1 VTGGEKLR
9 LYETIFVLD
18 PSLDEHTIE
27 KEISKVE
34 EMIAGY
40 KGTVK
45 KTEKWGMKKFA
56 YPIRKKVQG
65 FYTLIYFEGDGSI
78 PTELERWYKL
88 NENCLRYLTVASQ
101 EEEKRAEKKESK
113 ADVKGTPS
121 GS

>member
-1 VTGGEKLR
+1 MR

-34 EMIAGY
+34 EMIATY

-56 YPIRKKVQG
+56 YPIKKKVQG

-78 PTELERWYKL
+78 PTELERSYKL

-113 ADVKGTPS
+113 AGVKQTQS